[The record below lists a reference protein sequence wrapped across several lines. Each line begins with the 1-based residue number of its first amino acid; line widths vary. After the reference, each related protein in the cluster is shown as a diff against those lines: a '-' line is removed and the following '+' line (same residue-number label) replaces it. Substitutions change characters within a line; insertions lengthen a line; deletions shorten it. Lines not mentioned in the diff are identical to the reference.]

1 MSLRPLILG
10 AILLAAWPA
19 RAQPASPSST
29 VSLSQVM
36 QAARENLDVSL
47 ARRALA
53 AAQADV
59 ASADHAPAPVLS
71 AKAASIDLQN
81 GVGTGNLLRD
91 KRIDKSLGIDWTW
104 ERGNKREL
112 RTRAAKFSA
121 DAAQA
126 DLQEVQVQQQLAAA
140 GAYYD
145 LMAAQER
152 IAHVE
157 AIARSAADL
166 STTAQRRVGAGDLS
180 RQEALRTEIEAQ
192 RAGSEV
198 RSAQAE
204 RQKAAAAMS
213 LLTGLPQ
220 PFSLVADWPALDA
233 AVSGMPD
240 VELRA
245 DVRAAQ
251 QRLAAAGAAL
261 DGALALRRADVTLG
275 SSVDHFPGTST
286 RQLEVRLQLP
296 LIGVLGSYGFE
307 GEIGRARVLMSQS
320 QDQLEKTQRAA
331 ADDNQRLQQELQVS
345 ATRSRTYQEAI
356 VPRARQVAL
365 MSELAYRQGAMSLA
379 DLIDARRTLRTALL
393 EDVASRADHARALA
407 AWQLR
412 AGPDPR

>member
-1 MSLRPLILG
+1 MKFQRWLMVTG
-10 AILLAAWPA
+10 ALLAAASSAQQPPTPVTLPA
-19 RAQPASPSST
+19 
-29 VSLSQVM
+29 VLE
-36 QAARENLDVSL
+36 AARNNLDVSL

-59 ASADHAPAPVLS
+59 ATADHAPAPVLS
-71 AKAASIDLQN
+71 VKAASIDLQN
-81 GVGTGNLLRD
+81 GVGGGNLLRD

-112 RTRAAKFSA
+112 RTRSARFSA

-126 DLQEVQVQQQLAAA
+126 DLQEAQVQQQLAAA
-140 GAYYD
+140 AAYYD

-166 STTAQRRVGAGDLS
+166 SATAQRRVGAGDLS

-204 RQKAAAAMS
+204 RQKAAAAVS

-233 AVSGMPD
+233 AISGTPD
-240 VELRA
+240 VALRA
-245 DVRAAQ
+245 DVQAAQ
-251 QRLAAAGAAL
+251 QRLAASRAAL

-275 SSVDHFPGTST
+275 SSIDHFPGTST

-307 GEIGRARVLMSQS
+307 GEIGRARVLVSQAE
-320 QDQLEKTQRAA
+320 DQLEKTQRTAVA
-331 ADDNQRLQQELQVS
+331 DNQRLQQELQVS

-356 VPRARQVAL
+356 VPRARQVAS

-393 EDVASRADHARALA
+393 EDVVSRADHARALS

>member
-19 RAQPASPSST
+19 RAQPASPSSA

-213 LLTGLPQ
+213 LLTGLSQ
-220 PFSLVADWPALDA
+220 PFSVVADWPALDA

-275 SSVDHFPGTST
+275 SSIDHFPGTST

-331 ADDNQRLQQELQVS
+331 AADNQRLQQELQVS

-356 VPRARQVAL
+356 VPRARQVAS

>member
-29 VSLSQVM
+29 VSLLQVM

-81 GVGTGNLLRD
+81 GVGAGNLLRD

-204 RQKAAAAMS
+204 RQKAAAAVS

-233 AVSGMPD
+233 AISGLPD

-275 SSVDHFPGTST
+275 SSIDHFPGTST

-331 ADDNQRLQQELQVS
+331 AADNQRLQQELQVS

-356 VPRARQVAL
+356 VPRARQVAS

>member
-1 MSLRPLILG
+1 MSLRPLFLG

-275 SSVDHFPGTST
+275 SSIDHFPGTST

-331 ADDNQRLQQELQVS
+331 AADSQRLQQELQVS

-356 VPRARQVAL
+356 VPRARQVAS

>member
-19 RAQPASPSST
+19 RAQPASPSSA

-220 PFSLVADWPALDA
+220 PFSVVADWPALDA

-275 SSVDHFPGTST
+275 SSIDHFPGTST

-331 ADDNQRLQQELQVS
+331 AADNQRLQQELQVS

-356 VPRARQVAL
+356 VPRARQVAS

>member
-1 MSLRPLILG
+1 MKFQGWILVG
-10 AILLAAWPA
+10 AALLAAASSAQQPPTPVTLPA
-19 RAQPASPSST
+19 
-29 VSLSQVM
+29 VL
-36 QAARENLDVSL
+36 QAARDNLDVSL

-59 ASADHAPAPVLS
+59 ASADHGPAPVLS

-81 GVGTGNLLRD
+81 GVGGGNLLRD

-112 RTRAAKFSA
+112 RTRAARFNA
-121 DAAQA
+121 GAAQA
-126 DLQEVQVQQQLAAA
+126 DLHEAQVQQQLAAA
-140 GAYYD
+140 AAYYD

-152 IAHVE
+152 ISHVE

-166 STTAQRRVGAGDLS
+166 SATAQRRVGAGDLS
-180 RQEALRTEIEAQ
+180 KQEALRTEIEAQ

-198 RSAQAE
+198 RSAQAD
-204 RQKAAAAMS
+204 RQKAAAAVS

-220 PFSLVADWPALDA
+220 PFSLVTDWPALDA
-233 AVSGMPD
+233 ASAAVPD
-240 VELRA
+240 LELRG

-251 QRLAAAGAAL
+251 QRLAASRAAL
-261 DGALALRRADVTLG
+261 DVALALRRADVTLG
-275 SSVDHFPGTST
+275 SSIDHFPGTST

-296 LIGVLGSYGFE
+296 LNGMLGSYGFE
-307 GEIGRARVLMSQS
+307 GEIGRARALVAQA
-320 QDQLEKTQRAA
+320 QDQLDKTQRAA
-331 ADDNQRLQQELQVS
+331 AADNQRLQQELQVS

-356 VPRARQVAL
+356 VPRARQVAS
-365 MSELAYRQGAMSLA
+365 MAELAYRQGAMSLA
-379 DLIDARRTLRTALL
+379 DLIEARRTLRTALL
-393 EDVASRADHARALA
+393 EDVVSRADHARALA